1 VTAMVGLLAVSEIL
15 EEAEEPFKEYKSAVA
30 YRGMRDELPR
40 LTDYTKHK
48 FLLVR
53 SAVLGTVVGALPG
66 GGATIASFLAYG
78 DAARS
83 SKKPEKFG
91 KGAVDGLMAAETA
104 NNAASGG
111 SMTILLSLGLP
122 GSNTTAMLIAAFMI
136 HGMQPGPMLYA
147 SRPDIIYGIFV
158 AMLMSNIFLL
168 GLTIL
173 AIRLFLQLNRLPYS
187 SFSAAIMILC
197 VIGAFGLNNNVDDLY
212 IMFAFSVI
220 GYVMRKYKMPI
231 APTVLGLVLG
241 DQAELS
247 FRRALLIADGNPIGL
262 VSSPISIILLMGAV
276 FSVVYPLFKKPKML

>member
-1 VTAMVGLLAVSEIL
+1 
-15 EEAEEPFKEYKSAVA
+15 
-30 YRGMRDELPR
+30 
-40 LTDYTKHK
+40 
-48 FLLVR
+48 
-53 SAVLGTVVGALPG
+53 
-66 GGATIASFLAYG
+66 
-78 DAARS
+78 
-83 SKKPEKFG
+83 
-91 KGAVDGLMAAETA
+91 VDGLMAAETA

-220 GYVMRKYKMPI
+220 GYVMRKYKVPI
-231 APTVLGLVLG
+231 APAVLGLVLG

-247 FRRALLIADGNPIGL
+247 FRRALLISDGNPIGL
-262 VSSPISIILLMGAV
+262 VSSPISIILLAGAL
-276 FSVVYPLFKKPKML
+276 FSVVYPLLKKPKKLLGE